1 VRAYLGSLA
10 MSRLLLIPATVD
22 VAGIE
27 LGTIGV
33 VLLILA
39 SIGGCFLS
47 LCALWVAF
55 LLIGSRRSA
64 SV

>member
-1 VRAYLGSLA
+1 

-33 VLLILA
+33 ILLILA
-39 SIGGCFLS
+39 LIGGFFLS
-47 LCALWVAF
+47 LWALWVALF
-55 LLIGSRRSA
+55 LIGSR
-64 SV
+64 

>member
-1 VRAYLGSLA
+1 VQAYLGSLA

-33 VLLILA
+33 ILLILA
-39 SIGGCFLS
+39 LIGGFFLS
-47 LCALWVAF
+47 LCAL
-55 LLIGSRRSA
+55 
-64 SV
+64 

>member
-10 MSRLLLIPATVD
+10 MSPLLLMPATVD

-33 VLLILA
+33 ILL
-39 SIGGCFLS
+39 
-47 LCALWVAF
+47 V
-55 LLIGSRRSA
+55 GSR
-64 SV
+64 

>member
-1 VRAYLGSLA
+1 MRAYLGSLA

-33 VLLILA
+33 ILLILVL
-39 SIGGCFLS
+39 IGGFFLS
-47 LCALWVAF
+47 LWALWVALF
-55 LLIGSRRSA
+55 LIGSR
-64 SV
+64 